1 MVSPL
6 YTAVTLSVC
15 AVTPLPLP
23 PPHPAMP
30 ATANA
35 KSSRPTQAYPR
46 RLAAGRRFRLNRYT
60 ISRAHATIQ
69 IGSVR
74 KGGNWC
80 GTPGG
85 VRNDSATVRVDVQKA
100 VAVLVPAVGVH
111 VTAAERL
118 LAPFLNWTVPVGPTP
133 WLVVATVAVRVT
145 LPPEEMLNVELVTV
159 VVVVPPVIARVG
171 GVGFVSGPPP
181 GCGLNVS
188 TFTVCAVARLAAGT
202 WTVRVV
208 EFVTVTAFAGSE
220 TVLNC
225 TSVAPVRKLLPF
237 TVRASPLD
245 PAGTV
250 VGEIEVIPGIGLR
263 TVKGTA
269 FVVLP
274 EFVTV
279 ICARAP
285 FCS

>member
-1 MVSPL
+1 M
-6 YTAVTLSVC
+6 LSVC
-15 AVTPLPLP
+15 VVTAPLPLP

-30 ATANA
+30 ATAQA
-35 KSSRPTQAYPR
+35 KSSRPAQAYPR
-46 RLAAGRRFRLNRYT
+46 RFAAGRRLRLNIYA
-60 ISRAHATIQ
+60 ISRAHATIH

-74 KGGNWC
+74 KGGIWR

-85 VRNDSATVRVDVQKA
+85 VRNDSATLRVAVQKA
-100 VAVLVPAVGVH
+100 VAVFVPAVGVH
-111 VTAAERL
+111 VTAVERV
-118 LAPFLNWTVPVGPTP
+118 LAPFMNWIVPVGPTP
-133 WLVVATVAVRVT
+133 WLVVATIAVSVT
-145 LPPEEMLNVELVTV
+145 LPPEEILKDELVTV

-181 GCGLNVS
+181 GWGLNVS

-208 EFVTVTAFAGSE
+208 EFVTVTAFAGKE
-220 TVLNC
+220 MVLNC
-225 TSVAPVRKLLPF
+225 TNVAPVRKLLPF

-250 VGEIEVIPGIGLR
+250 VGEIDVIPGTGLR

-285 FCS
+285 FSS